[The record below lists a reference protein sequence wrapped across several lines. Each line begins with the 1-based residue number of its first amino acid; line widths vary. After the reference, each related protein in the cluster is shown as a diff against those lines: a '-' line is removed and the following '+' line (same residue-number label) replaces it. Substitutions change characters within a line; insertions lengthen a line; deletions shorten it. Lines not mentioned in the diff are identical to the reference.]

1 MPLIR
6 SPREA
11 DEARA
16 DVAPIDDASL
26 RRELAS
32 DELEARRAAVRR
44 AAQAGAASLLAE
56 RVPAETDRGVRELL
70 LNALVRMGDPTIIKS
85 MLSLLRG
92 EDAGARNAAVEALRG
107 AGDAVV
113 PELEPLISDPDSDV
127 RILALNALAAS
138 GGPTAAKLA
147 ASVLARDAHVN
158 VCAAAVD
165 VIIETGG
172 PREAPALR
180 AALDRF
186 PDQPFLA
193 FAVRA
198 ALRRIG

>member
-1 MPLIR
+1 VPLIR

-113 PELEPLISDPDSDV
+113 PELLISDPDSDV